1 MLLCFEH
8 QVFLVLDMVFSDYNK
23 DPKEPKQVINKINI
37 VFCFTCA
44 MFQVCYK

>member
-23 DPKEPKQVINKINI
+23 DPKEPKQGDQQDKYGLL
-37 VFCFTCA
+37 FHL
-44 MFQVCYK
+44 CYVSSVL